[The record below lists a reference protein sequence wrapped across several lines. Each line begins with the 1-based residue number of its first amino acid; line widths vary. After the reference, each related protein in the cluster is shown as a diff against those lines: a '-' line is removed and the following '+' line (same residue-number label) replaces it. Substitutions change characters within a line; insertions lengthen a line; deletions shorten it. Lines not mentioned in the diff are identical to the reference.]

1 MNMLDALTPMLIGI
15 FFLLLAVVQYRW
27 GAEQPVPRLLN
38 TIFVWCCGVYGFVIL
53 YGVVRGAM

>member
-1 MNMLDALTPMLIGI
+1 MLDALTPMLIGI

-27 GAEQPVPRLLN
+27 GTGQSQPRLMN
-38 TIFVWCCGVYGFVIL
+38 TLFVWFCGIYGFVIL